1 MSSSPQENS
10 TLFQVLMNTL
20 QELWVLKDRQMILE
34 RVLEDNDIN
43 VAEAVERLQ
52 PDADLAAELDA
63 ERRRF
68 IDTVLEP
75 LQGNDGS

>member
-75 LQGNDGS
+75 LQGNSDS

>member
-1 MSSSPQENS
+1 MGHSSQQDEK
-10 TLFQVLMNTL
+10 LFQVLMNTL
-20 QELWVLKDRQMILE
+20 QELWVMKDRQIILE
-34 RVLEDNDIN
+34 RVLEDSGIN
-43 VAEAVERLQ
+43 VIEATERLQ